1 MIGARSYF
9 ARMNENR
16 GDTSWLNDNDL
27 LKGTEKF
34 LRLNNYSIIK
44 YNTVYAHE
52 GGRSFSSP
60 IVASRRMKC
69 VKEQEGE
76 EKGEEKGE
84 EIEDT
89 IVSIFKS
96 NLKTHDLSFLGFI
109 ESFTFEIL
117 DNYESNPMLVTD
129 SLSYFHI
136 VKDQETSVAI
146 EDMMREGLFILF
158 LNHRFAYAFFDRFEN
173 MTKPIPVYE

>member
-60 IVASRRMKC
+60 IVASRKMKYI
-69 VKEQEGE
+69 EEE
-76 EKGEEKGE
+76 EKEED